1 MTDPST
7 PDRPGENDPN
17 PSTPG
22 SPPPPA
28 APAWGAPPP
37 PPSSPPA
44 SQQPGPQQPGR
55 YDAPQQPPSA
65 YPSPQQ
71 GGFPP
76 PPSSGFPPPPQQGAG
91 FPPPPQG
98 YGQPGGYQAPSSD
111 IGVAFGWGW
120 QKFKSNAGP
129 LILSILLWGIGI
141 ALIAGIGFAL
151 AGAVAGTSS
160 TAQTEAGFAAATS
173 FGIGGIILVSILTFL
188 AAFVA
193 QVALTNGY
201 LAVAD
206 RGHASLGDFF
216 KFRHIGQGILLA
228 LLLGLASGLLS
239 WTGIGS
245 LAVAF
250 FGAFAIFFVVDK
262 GIGAIDA
269 IKASVRLAL
278 DNAGVTIVAILVSYA
293 GALVCGVGAL
303 VTAPLASLV
312 LAYVYR
318 RVTGGRVAA

>member
-37 PPSSPPA
+37 PPSSPA
-44 SQQPGPQQPGR
+44 APQQPGR

-76 PPSSGFPPPPQQGAG
+76 PPSGGFPPPPQQGAG

-98 YGQPGGYQAPSSD
+98 YGQPGGYQPPSSD
-111 IGVAFGWGW
+111 IGAVFGWAW
-120 QKFKSNAGP
+120 TKFKSNAGP
-129 LILSILLWGIGI
+129 LILSLLIWGIGI
-141 ALIAGIGFAL
+141 GIIAGIGFAI
-151 AGAVAGTSS
+151 AGAVAGTAT
-160 TAQTEAGFAAATS
+160 TARTEAGITAASS
-173 FGIGGIILVSILTFL
+173 FGIGGIIIVAILTLL
-188 AAFVA
+188 AAFVSQIGLA
-193 QVALTNGY
+193 NGW
-201 LAVAD
+201 LKVAD
-206 RGHASLGDFF
+206 SGHASLGDFF
-216 KFRHIGQGILLA
+216 KLRNVGQGILLA
-228 LLLGLASGLLS
+228 ILLGLASGLLS

-245 LAVAF
+245 IAVAF
-250 FGAFAIFFVVDK
+250 FGAFAVFFVVDK
-262 GIGAIDA
+262 GLGAIDA

-278 DNAGVTIVAILVSYA
+278 DNAALTIVAVLVSAA
-293 GALVCGVGAL
+293 GSIVCGVGL
-303 VTAPLASLV
+303 FVTVPLASLV
-312 LAYVYR
+312 LVNVYR
-318 RVTGGRVAA
+318 RATGGRVAA